1 MIIFEQDYR
10 GNLWRLEIA
19 EHNGRRFLNWRKWYR
34 PDGDG
39 WKPTREG
46 VTMPLERVA
55 DLLAGLEAAKARIG
69 ADGLPY
75 SPSGQR

>member
-1 MIIFEQDYR
+1 MTIFEQDYR

-34 PDGDG
+34 PDGGG

-46 VTMPLERVA
+46 VTMPLGRMA
-55 DLLAGLEAAKARIG
+55 DLLASLEAAMASL
-69 ADGLPY
+69 APDGLTD
-75 SPSGQR
+75 SPTGPN